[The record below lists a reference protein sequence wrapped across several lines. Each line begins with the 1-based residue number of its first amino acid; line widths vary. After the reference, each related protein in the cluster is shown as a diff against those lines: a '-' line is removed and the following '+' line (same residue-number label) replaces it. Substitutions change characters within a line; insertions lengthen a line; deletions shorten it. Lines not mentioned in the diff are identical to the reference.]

1 MKKLLL
7 LLIPVLLLVALNSW
21 ADTASY
27 RCYELNGAKIIA
39 DDGTYLGTLGDGYES
54 NSIYNEYGD
63 HGSSYDSDSI
73 WNEYSD
79 YGNEYSGQS
88 PFNEY
93 ASEPPVLL
101 RDGRIVGKLTT
112 NSGEYE
118 GVDPRSVGRDC
129 GWSK

>member
-7 LLIPVLLLVALNSW
+7 LLIPVVLLVALNSW

-27 RCYELNGAKIIA
+27 RCNELNGAKIIA

-101 RDGRIVGKLTT
+101 RDGRIVGKLTIK
-112 NSGEYE
+112 SGEYE